1 MNTHTLGRFC
11 TSRIGRAD
19 IDVASRAVDM
29 SSQARPLCYPRSNFL
44 VISSPHQGGHR
55 GSLGQYFYFGFHFV
69 KNPIRLAFTLAFY
82 TRFLT
87 ELSQPLGTVDIFSTV
102 CHPSQTVQLPMSFSK
117 EVSNVNFEKWCY
129 IGVYTKSE
137 NSA

>member
-1 MNTHTLGRFC
+1 
-11 TSRIGRAD
+11 
-19 IDVASRAVDM
+19 M
-29 SSQARPLCYPRSNFL
+29 SSQARPLCYPQSNFL

-55 GSLGQYFYFGFHFV
+55 GSLGQYFYSGFNYV
-69 KNPIRLAFTLAFY
+69 MNPIRLAFTLAFY

-87 ELSQPLGTVDIFSTV
+87 ELSQPLGTVDIKLDIFQYLKSFQQCATPAKLSN
-102 CHPSQTVQLPMSFSK
+102 CRCPSC

-129 IGVYTKSE
+129 IGDYTKSE